1 LEKFYE
7 NNEKYAFQFQMM
19 AYISRLSIMK
29 SAIKKNKYKYKI
41 IMALSKK
48 ERLEAELAQKM
59 AELAAL
65 EDVET
70 GIVALE
76 DYTVE
81 QKVKFFDSLYNSA
94 LSHVKEVEAEGWVDE
109 DASEYMFE
117 DVMSILNIEDTKA
130 VWNYYNSLI

>member
-1 LEKFYE
+1 
-7 NNEKYAFQFQMM
+7 
-19 AYISRLSIMK
+19 
-29 SAIKKNKYKYKI
+29 
-41 IMALSKK
+41 MALSKK

-76 DYTVE
+76 DYTIE
-81 QKVKFFDSLYNSA
+81 QKIEFFDSLYNSA

-109 DASEYMFE
+109 DASQYMFE
-117 DVMSILNIEDTKA
+117 DVMSILNIEDNKA
-130 VWNYYNSLI
+130 LWKYYNSLT

>member
-1 LEKFYE
+1 
-7 NNEKYAFQFQMM
+7 
-19 AYISRLSIMK
+19 
-29 SAIKKNKYKYKI
+29 
-41 IMALSKK
+41 MALSKK

-109 DASEYMFE
+109 DAAHYMFE

-130 VWNYYNSLI
+130 VWNYYNSLT

>member
-1 LEKFYE
+1 
-7 NNEKYAFQFQMM
+7 
-19 AYISRLSIMK
+19 
-29 SAIKKNKYKYKI
+29 
-41 IMALSKK
+41 MALSKK
-48 ERLEAELAQKM
+48 ERLEAELEQKM

-81 QKVKFFDSLYNSA
+81 QKIEFFDSLYNSA

-109 DASEYMFE
+109 DAAHYMFE

-130 VWNYYNSLI
+130 VWNYYNSLT

>member
-1 LEKFYE
+1 
-7 NNEKYAFQFQMM
+7 
-19 AYISRLSIMK
+19 
-29 SAIKKNKYKYKI
+29 
-41 IMALSKK
+41 MALSKK

-70 GIVALE
+70 GIVTLE

-109 DASEYMFE
+109 DAAHYMFE

-130 VWNYYNSLI
+130 VWNYYNSLT

>member
-1 LEKFYE
+1 
-7 NNEKYAFQFQMM
+7 MG
-19 AYISRLSIMK
+19 
-29 SAIKKNKYKYKI
+29 
-41 IMALSKK
+41 LSKK

-81 QKVKFFDSLYNSA
+81 QKVEFFDSLYNSA

-109 DASEYMFE
+109 DAAHYMFE

-130 VWNYYNSLI
+130 VWNYYNSLT

>member
-1 LEKFYE
+1 
-7 NNEKYAFQFQMM
+7 
-19 AYISRLSIMK
+19 
-29 SAIKKNKYKYKI
+29 
-41 IMALSKK
+41 MALSKK

-94 LSHVKEVEAEGWVDE
+94 LSHVKEVEVEGWVDE
-109 DASEYMFE
+109 DAQHYMFE

>member
-1 LEKFYE
+1 
-7 NNEKYAFQFQMM
+7 
-19 AYISRLSIMK
+19 
-29 SAIKKNKYKYKI
+29 
-41 IMALSKK
+41 MALSKK

-81 QKVKFFDSLYNSA
+81 QKIEFFDSLYNSA
-94 LSHVKEVEAEGWVDE
+94 LSHVKEVEKEGWVDE
-109 DASEYMFE
+109 DAAKYSIRQRAAHYMFE

-130 VWNYYNSLI
+130 VWNYYNSLT

>member
-1 LEKFYE
+1 
-7 NNEKYAFQFQMM
+7 
-19 AYISRLSIMK
+19 
-29 SAIKKNKYKYKI
+29 
-41 IMALSKK
+41 MALSKK

-109 DASEYMFE
+109 DAQHYMFE

>member
-1 LEKFYE
+1 
-7 NNEKYAFQFQMM
+7 
-19 AYISRLSIMK
+19 
-29 SAIKKNKYKYKI
+29 
-41 IMALSKK
+41 MALSKK

-81 QKVKFFDSLYNSA
+81 QKIEFFDSLYNSA
-94 LSHVKEVEAEGWVDE
+94 LSHVKEVEKEGWVDE
-109 DASEYMFE
+109 DAAHYMFE
-117 DVMSILNIEDTKA
+117 DVMSILNIKDTKA
-130 VWNYYNSLI
+130 VWNYYNSLT

>member
-1 LEKFYE
+1 
-7 NNEKYAFQFQMM
+7 MT
-19 AYISRLSIMK
+19 
-29 SAIKKNKYKYKI
+29 
-41 IMALSKK
+41 LSKK
-48 ERLEAELAQKM
+48 ERLEAELAEKM

-109 DASEYMFE
+109 DAAHYMFE

-130 VWNYYNSLI
+130 VWNYYNSLT

>member
-1 LEKFYE
+1 
-7 NNEKYAFQFQMM
+7 
-19 AYISRLSIMK
+19 
-29 SAIKKNKYKYKI
+29 
-41 IMALSKK
+41 MALSKK
-48 ERLEAELAQKM
+48 ERLEAELAEKM

-81 QKVKFFDSLYNSA
+81 QKIEFFDSLYNSA

-109 DASEYMFE
+109 DAAHYMFE

-130 VWNYYNSLI
+130 VWNYYNSLT

>member
-1 LEKFYE
+1 
-7 NNEKYAFQFQMM
+7 
-19 AYISRLSIMK
+19 
-29 SAIKKNKYKYKI
+29 
-41 IMALSKK
+41 MALSKK

-130 VWNYYNSLI
+130 VWNYYNSLT

>member
-1 LEKFYE
+1 
-7 NNEKYAFQFQMM
+7 
-19 AYISRLSIMK
+19 
-29 SAIKKNKYKYKI
+29 
-41 IMALSKK
+41 MALSKK

-81 QKVKFFDSLYNSA
+81 QKIEFFDSLYNSA

-109 DASEYMFE
+109 DAAHYMFE

-130 VWNYYNSLI
+130 VWNYYNSLT

>member
-1 LEKFYE
+1 
-7 NNEKYAFQFQMM
+7 
-19 AYISRLSIMK
+19 
-29 SAIKKNKYKYKI
+29 
-41 IMALSKK
+41 MALSKK

-109 DASEYMFE
+109 DAAQYMFE

-130 VWNYYNSLI
+130 VWNYYNSLT

>member
-1 LEKFYE
+1 
-7 NNEKYAFQFQMM
+7 
-19 AYISRLSIMK
+19 
-29 SAIKKNKYKYKI
+29 
-41 IMALSKK
+41 MALSKK
-48 ERLEAELAQKM
+48 ERLEAELAHKM

-109 DASEYMFE
+109 DAAHYMFE
-117 DVMSILNIEDTKA
+117 DVMSILNIKDTKA
-130 VWNYYNSLI
+130 VWNYYNSLT

>member
-1 LEKFYE
+1 
-7 NNEKYAFQFQMM
+7 
-19 AYISRLSIMK
+19 
-29 SAIKKNKYKYKI
+29 
-41 IMALSKK
+41 MALSKK

-81 QKVKFFDSLYNSA
+81 QKIEFFDSLYNSA
-94 LSHVKEVEAEGWVDE
+94 LSHLKEVEEEGFVNV
-109 DASEYMFE
+109 AQYMFE

>member
-1 LEKFYE
+1 
-7 NNEKYAFQFQMM
+7 
-19 AYISRLSIMK
+19 
-29 SAIKKNKYKYKI
+29 
-41 IMALSKK
+41 MALSKK
-48 ERLEAELAQKM
+48 ERLEVELAQKM

-81 QKVKFFDSLYNSA
+81 QKIEFFDSLYNSA

-109 DASEYMFE
+109 DAAHYMFE

-130 VWNYYNSLI
+130 VWNYYNSLT

>member
-1 LEKFYE
+1 
-7 NNEKYAFQFQMM
+7 
-19 AYISRLSIMK
+19 
-29 SAIKKNKYKYKI
+29 
-41 IMALSKK
+41 MALSKK
-48 ERLEAELAQKM
+48 ERLEAELVQKM

-81 QKVKFFDSLYNSA
+81 QKIEFFDSLYNSA

-109 DASEYMFE
+109 DAAHYMFE

-130 VWNYYNSLI
+130 VWNYYNSLT

>member
-1 LEKFYE
+1 
-7 NNEKYAFQFQMM
+7 
-19 AYISRLSIMK
+19 
-29 SAIKKNKYKYKI
+29 
-41 IMALSKK
+41 MALSKK

-76 DYTVE
+76 DYTIE

-109 DASEYMFE
+109 DAEHYMFE
-117 DVMSILNIEDTKA
+117 DVMSILNIEDTEA
-130 VWNYYNSLI
+130 VWNYYNSLT

>member
-1 LEKFYE
+1 
-7 NNEKYAFQFQMM
+7 MT
-19 AYISRLSIMK
+19 
-29 SAIKKNKYKYKI
+29 
-41 IMALSKK
+41 LSKK

-59 AELAAL
+59 AELSAL
-65 EDVET
+65 EDAET

-109 DASEYMFE
+109 DAAHYMFE

-130 VWNYYNSLI
+130 VWNYYNSLT

>member
-1 LEKFYE
+1 
-7 NNEKYAFQFQMM
+7 
-19 AYISRLSIMK
+19 
-29 SAIKKNKYKYKI
+29 
-41 IMALSKK
+41 MALSKK
-48 ERLEAELAQKM
+48 EKLEAELAQKM

-109 DASEYMFE
+109 DAQHYMFE

>member
-1 LEKFYE
+1 
-7 NNEKYAFQFQMM
+7 
-19 AYISRLSIMK
+19 
-29 SAIKKNKYKYKI
+29 
-41 IMALSKK
+41 MALSKK

-65 EDVET
+65 KDVET

-81 QKVKFFDSLYNSA
+81 QKIEFFDSLYNSA

-109 DASEYMFE
+109 DAAQYMFE
-117 DVMSILNIEDTKA
+117 DVMSILNIEDTRA
-130 VWNYYNSLI
+130 VWNYYNSLT